1 MQIKIITPSV
11 AGAGAVAALVLTLSG
26 SAQAQTAG
34 SWLLRAGATQI
45 SPQVTSGDL
54 SAPSF
59 TGTKVDVRADT
70 QLTGGITYMVTDHW
84 AVDVPLALPFK
95 HDIVG
100 AGAIGGVGKIGEVKV
115 LPMTVFAQYRFLEP
129 NARVRPYVGLG
140 VTYAKFF
147 KERGTAALTGLTG
160 GNPSHPTTLTAES
173 RFGLT
178 PQVGVSIALND
189 QWSLDVAYYKTFVK
203 TRNTLST
210 GQTIDVK
217 LNPNVVAL
225 GVVYRF

>member
-1 MQIKIITPSV
+1 
-11 AGAGAVAALVLTLSG
+11 
-26 SAQAQTAG
+26 
-34 SWLLRAGATQI
+34 
-45 SPQVTSGDL
+45 
-54 SAPSF
+54 
-59 TGTKVDVRADT
+59 
-70 QLTGGITYMVTDHW
+70 
-84 AVDVPLALPFK
+84 
-95 HDIVG
+95 
-100 AGAIGGVGKIGEVKV
+100 
-115 LPMTVFAQYRFLEP
+115 MTVFAQYRFLEA

-160 GNPSHPTTLTAES
+160 GSPSRHTTLSAES

-217 LNPNVVAL
+217 LNPNVVTL

>member
-1 MQIKIITPSV
+1 
-11 AGAGAVAALVLTLSG
+11 
-26 SAQAQTAG
+26 
-34 SWLLRAGATQI
+34 
-45 SPQVTSGDL
+45 
-54 SAPSF
+54 
-59 TGTKVDVRADT
+59 
-70 QLTGGITYMVTDHW
+70 
-84 AVDVPLALPFK
+84 
-95 HDIVG
+95 
-100 AGAIGGVGKIGEVKV
+100 
-115 LPMTVFAQYRFLEP
+115 MTVFAQYRFLEA

-160 GNPSHPTTLTAES
+160 GSPSRPTTLSADS

-210 GQTIDVK
+210 GQAIDVK
-217 LNPNVVAL
+217 LNPNVVTL